1 MDKSLS
7 AAVIEPLDT
16 DFNVESGENELSI
29 LLFFEDVDVDCVVS
43 TFKGKISSDNKMVLA
58 YFANRNSAGKKNYEI
73 KADPNPDALDVLSSR
88 YYLRHLNAEF
98 VRSNR
103 DLNSYL
109 KRQKKYM
116 FSDFKGVENRR

>member
-1 MDKSLS
+1 
-7 AAVIEPLDT
+7 
-16 DFNVESGENELSI
+16 
-29 LLFFEDVDVDCVVS
+29 
-43 TFKGKISSDNKMVLA
+43 MVLA